1 MTAENGYPVRSD
13 IGAVVFDCDG
23 VLVDSEVLSLTIG
36 QKVLADLGW
45 EAEMPTLVETF
56 MGCSHEYYIA
66 QIEKN
71 IGRTLEPDWAVP
83 YDPWYEKA
91 FAEDLREIEGI
102 SHALDRIEL
111 PTAVASNSMHER
123 IRSSL
128 TTVGLF
134 DRFEG
139 RICSAEDV
147 PNGKPAPDV
156 YLKAAETLGVAP
168 ERCIAVEDSK
178 FGVQAA
184 RAAGM
189 TVLAYET
196 DMTPSGWFDR
206 SDITV
211 FRSMADLPAL
221 VDELSN

>member
-1 MTAENGYPVRSD
+1 MTAEIGCPVRSVID
-13 IGAVVFDCDG
+13 AVVFDCDG
-23 VLVDSEVLSLTIG
+23 VLVDSEVLSLQIG
-36 QKVLADLGW
+36 QKVVADLGW
-45 EAEMPTLVETF
+45 EADLPTLVETF

-71 IGRTLEPDWAVP
+71 IGRALDDDWSVP
-83 YDPWYEKA
+83 YQPWYDKA

-102 SHALDRIEL
+102 SLALDSIEL
-111 PTAVASNSMHER
+111 PTAVASNSTHER

-128 TTVGLF
+128 ATVGLLA
-134 DRFEG
+134 RFEG

-147 PNGKPAPDV
+147 ANGKPAPDV
-156 YLKAAETLGVAP
+156 YLKAAETLGVDPA
-168 ERCIAVEDSK
+168 RCIAVEDSR

-189 TVLAYET
+189 TVFAYQT

-206 SDITV
+206 PDITV
-211 FRSMADLPAL
+211 FRSMTDLPSL
-221 VDELSN
+221 INDLSR

>member
-1 MTAENGYPVRSD
+1 MTSHID
-13 IGAVVFDCDG
+13 AVIFDCDG
-23 VLVDSEVLSLTIG
+23 VLVDSEVLTMTVG
-36 QKVLADLGW
+36 QRVLADLGW
-45 EAEMPTLVETF
+45 HVELSTLIEMFV
-56 MGCSHEYYIA
+56 GCTHEYYVE
-66 QIEKN
+66 QVEKN
-71 IGRTLEPDWAVP
+71 LGRKLEDDWSLP
-83 YDPWYEKA
+83 YRPWYDEA

-102 SHALDRIEL
+102 SDAVERIAL
-111 PTAVASNSMHER
+111 PTAVASNSDHER

-134 DRFEG
+134 DRFDG

-147 PNGKPAPDV
+147 PDGKPAPDV

-168 ERCIAVEDSK
+168 ERCIAVEDSNV
-178 FGVQAA
+178 GVQAA

-196 DMTPSGWFDR
+196 DMTPAGWFDR
-206 SDITV
+206 PDITV